1 MSPLYAYKNGSI
13 VPWHEA
19 TVHAFS
25 PTVRYAAGIFESICG
40 FWNETS
46 QDLYLFRL
54 EKHIQ
59 RLQNSAK
66 ILNFANHTLTLKND
80 IIELIK
86 ANKLTE
92 DVLIRPLIYLDEESP
107 GGSICSSG
115 ESRLII
121 TVYPRQYSD
130 KIYKGCTAQISS
142 WVKPR
147 SDMMPA
153 QVKSIA
159 NYHTARLA
167 EMQSRHD
174 GYDTAILLNDRGTVS
189 EGPGQC
195 VFAIH
200 DTVLSTPDVDS
211 DILDSVTRDT
221 VIQIARKQGYTV
233 VEKKLSKYDLYT
245 ADELFF
251 CGSSWAITPII
262 SVDNIN
268 INSNFRITKQIQNL
282 YFSIARN
289 KNLKY
294 SIWKTSVYD

>member
-1 MSPLYAYKNGSI
+1 
-13 VPWHEA
+13 
-19 TVHAFS
+19 
-25 PTVRYAAGIFESICG
+25 
-40 FWNETS
+40 
-46 QDLYLFRL
+46 LFRL

-59 RLQNSAK
+59 RLQKSAK
-66 ILNFANHTLTLKND
+66 ILNFVDRTSTLKND

-86 ANKLTE
+86 ANTLAE
-92 DVLIRPLIYLDEESP
+92 DVLIRPMIYLDGESP
-107 GGSICSSG
+107 GGSIGSSG
-115 ESRLII
+115 ESSVII

-153 QVKSIA
+153 QAKSIA

-167 EMQSRHD
+167 EIQSQRD

-200 DTVLSTPDVDS
+200 DTVLSTPDLDS

-221 VIQIARKQGYTV
+221 VIQIAKKQGYTV
-233 VEKKLSKYDLYT
+233 SEKKLSRSDLYT
-245 ADELFF
+245 ASELFF
-251 CGSSWAITPII
+251 CGSSWAITPIT
-262 SVDNIN
+262 SVDRIA
-268 INSNFRITKQIQNL
+268 INSKFEITKQIQNL
-282 YFSIARN
+282 YFDVARN
-289 KNLKY
+289 RDSAY
-294 SIWKTSVYD
+294 STWKTSVYG